1 MKSICEAHNITLNG
15 ENRCIPCSNMVYNF
29 NCLKCGK
36 KAHIGYYS
44 TKIKKTFCKI
54 CMRKLI
60 VINDVFYFFKF
71 NLDKRKHHKNSKYN
85 AHFYLLKNNFA
96 TVHYTCYICKK
107 FVKREN
113 IYRNKKVIKKCCDEC
128 YIEQYNIKLHNSIIA
143 VATLYLRYIANID
156 CDICSM
162 TKQRNFDGEICLK
175 CKYNLKNYVIDN
187 RLMYSNIFIKIVYE
201 YKHKFYNIKF
211 PLLRK
216 IVNKDI
222 IYNVVKNV
230 KLLKC
235 YEQLIYPN
243 SKIVSGTIKNVV
255 NLD

>member
-44 TKIKKTFCKI
+44 TKIKKTYCKRCI
-54 CMRKLI
+54 RKLI
-60 VINDVFYFFKF
+60 VIDDVFYFFYF
-71 NLDKRKHHKNSKYN
+71 NIKKYKRSK
-85 AHFYLLKNNFA
+85 LLKYYRIII
-96 TVHYTCYICKK
+96 HYNCYICKK
-107 FVKREN
+107 FVKHKKRH
-113 IYRNKKVIKKCCDEC
+113 KKVSKKVLKKCCDEC

-143 VATLYLRYIANID
+143 VATLFLRNSANID
-156 CDICSM
+156 CDICSIA
-162 TKQRNFDGEICLK
+162 KKRNFDGEICLK
-175 CKYNLKNYVIDN
+175 CKYNLKNFVIDN
-187 RLMYSNIFIKIVYE
+187 RLMYSNVFIKIVYK
-201 YKHKFYNIKF
+201 YDHKLYNIKF

-222 IYNVVKNV
+222 IYNVVKDV